1 MTNGKIKVTADTLY
15 KFLVEHDF
23 TISRLSGYM
32 GVSNSSLMGSFC
44 HDLDRLGRPR
54 KFSAGH
60 IKKLNDAIVRV
71 AEDMRGR
78 VLVFGSDK
86 VFTNQRGATY
96 DPGLLKPINQGI
108 GKFFKVRRM
117 TERVLGWNL
126 GKWAN
131 TLSAPRSKVY
141 GNISREDADRLNAE
155 LLAVAGILSSYEVVA
170 DDALEGVANEIVAS
184 AIESSVIDDET
195 KQSDYSTDVQS
206 TGMTVDDF
214 ARMGKDITQINSGP
228 TPHVCTLEYL
238 YSTFGEDNQQLA
250 SRLCVALE
258 KEGISTLYELMTLSP
273 WQLLDMEGVTGI
285 TLELIHKGL
294 KQMGVMK

>member
-131 TLSAPRSKVY
+131 TLSAPSSKIY
-141 GNISREDADRLNAE
+141 GNITRGDADRLNAE
-155 LLAVAGILSSYEVVA
+155 LLSVAGVLSSHEVVA
-170 DDALEGVANEIVAS
+170 DDALEGVVNEIVAS
-184 AIESSVIDDET
+184 AVENSVTDDES
-195 KQSDYSTDVQS
+195 KQNDIRTAVQS
-206 TGMTVDDF
+206 AGMTIGDF
-214 ARMGKDITQINSGP
+214 ERMGKEIARLNSEP
-228 TPHVCTLEYL
+228 SPPLCTLEYL
-238 YSTFGEDNQQLA
+238 YSTFGDDNQQLA

-273 WQLLDMEGVTGI
+273 WQLLDMEGVTGV

>member
-273 WQLLDMEGVTGI
+273 WQLLDMEGVTGV

>member
-195 KQSDYSTDVQS
+195 KQSDYSTAVQS

-214 ARMGKDITQINSGP
+214 ARRGKDITQINSGP

>member
-195 KQSDYSTDVQS
+195 KQSDYSTAVQS

-214 ARMGKDITQINSGP
+214 ALMGKDITQINSGP

>member
-96 DPGLLKPINQGI
+96 DPGLLEPINQGI
-108 GKFFKVRRM
+108 GKFFKIRRM

-131 TLSAPRSKVY
+131 TLSAPSSKIY
-141 GNISREDADRLNAE
+141 GNITRGDADRLNAE
-155 LLAVAGILSSYEVVA
+155 LLSVAGVLSSHEVVA
-170 DDALEGVANEIVAS
+170 DDALEGVVNEIVAS
-184 AIESSVIDDET
+184 AVENSVTDDES
-195 KQSDYSTDVQS
+195 KQNDIRTAVQS
-206 TGMTVDDF
+206 AGMTIGDF
-214 ARMGKDITQINSGP
+214 ERMGKEIARLNSEP
-228 TPHVCTLEYL
+228 TPPLCTLEYL
-238 YSTFGEDNQQLA
+238 YSTFGDDNQQLA

-273 WQLLDMEGVTGI
+273 WQLLDMEGVTGV

>member
-131 TLSAPRSKVY
+131 TLSAPSSKIY
-141 GNISREDADRLNAE
+141 GNITRGDADRLNAE
-155 LLAVAGILSSYEVVA
+155 LLSVAGVLSSHEVVA
-170 DDALEGVANEIVAS
+170 DDALEGVVNEIVAS
-184 AIESSVIDDET
+184 AVENSVTDDES
-195 KQSDYSTDVQS
+195 KQNDIRTAVQS
-206 TGMTVDDF
+206 AGMTIGDF
-214 ARMGKDITQINSGP
+214 ERMGKEIARLNSEP
-228 TPHVCTLEYL
+228 TPPLCTLEYL
-238 YSTFGEDNQQLA
+238 YSTFGDDNQQLA

-273 WQLLDMEGVTGI
+273 WQLLDMEGVTGV

>member
-195 KQSDYSTDVQS
+195 KQSDYSTAVQS

>member
-1 MTNGKIKVTADTLY
+1 M
-15 KFLVEHDF
+15 
-23 TISRLSGYM
+23 
-32 GVSNSSLMGSFC
+32 
-44 HDLDRLGRPR
+44 
-54 KFSAGH
+54 
-60 IKKLNDAIVRV
+60 
-71 AEDMRGR
+71 
-78 VLVFGSDK
+78 FGSDK

-131 TLSAPRSKVY
+131 TLSAPSSKIY
-141 GNISREDADRLNAE
+141 GNITRGDADRLNAE
-155 LLAVAGILSSYEVVA
+155 LLSVAGVLSSHEVVA
-170 DDALEGVANEIVAS
+170 DDALEGVVNEIVAS
-184 AIESSVIDDET
+184 AVENSVTDDES
-195 KQSDYSTDVQS
+195 KQNDIRTAVQS
-206 TGMTVDDF
+206 AGMTIGDF
-214 ARMGKDITQINSGP
+214 ERMGKEIARLNSEP
-228 TPHVCTLEYL
+228 TPPLCTLEYL
-238 YSTFGEDNQQLA
+238 YSTFGENNQQLA